1 VASRKAGDFR
11 GNRNLKRLSRI
22 SQTKQA
28 EEVARS
34 LEFGLDAAQSV
45 LDRSISCFSRGHQPA
60 FAGINTFMKAPYCED
75 VREVG
80 KYEAAFVGVPF
91 DTATTYRPGA
101 RFGPQAVRRI
111 SALYDGYS
119 VDGAVDI
126 YEELDFCDVGDVFVI
141 PGNIEKTFD
150 QVSKA
155 VSHIFTTGAFP
166 VICGGDHSLGFPN
179 VRGIAP
185 HIDGNVGIIHIDRHL
200 DIQEKDMDERMHT
213 TPWYWT
219 THEPTATTHRNHG
232 HMHDVG
238 LRNCHPKNLVQMGI
252 GGWYGS
258 RPGAVVAKRR
268 GTSVMTMTDITEMG
282 PAKAAEVALELAWK
296 GCKAVY
302 LSFDIDS
309 IDPGFAP
316 GTGSPEPGGLLPREA
331 LEIVRLIA
339 REGLCGMEVV
349 EVAPPYD
356 VNDNT
361 SQLACRVILDALG
374 TMVVEGKLGH
384 RAKVMKPME
393 SRQARR
399 SQSPKRAKRTRK

>member
-1 VASRKAGDFR
+1 MPDRRTGEFR
-11 GNRNLKRLSRI
+11 GTRNLRRLSRI
-22 SQTKQA
+22 PQTKQA
-28 EEVARS
+28 DEVRRTLKLGLEAADSITDRTIS
-34 LEFGLDAAQSV
+34 L
-45 LDRSISCFSRGHQPA
+45 FSRGHQPA

-75 VREVG
+75 VRKVRRF
-80 KYEAAFVGVPF
+80 EAAFVGVPF
-91 DTATTYRPGA
+91 DTGTTYRPGA

-119 VDGAVDI
+119 VDGAVDLA
-126 YEELDFCDVGDVFVI
+126 EELDLCDAGDVFVI

-150 QVSKA
+150 QVTKA
-155 VSHIFTTGAFP
+155 ISHVYISGAFP
-166 VICGGDHSLGFPN
+166 IICGGDHSLGFPN

-185 HIDGNVGIIHIDRHL
+185 HVAGNVGIIHIDRHL

-219 THEPTATTHRNHG
+219 THEPTTTTHRDHS

-238 LRNCHPKNLVQMGI
+238 LPNCRPENLVQMGI

-258 RPGAVVAKRR
+258 RPGVAVARHR
-268 GTSVMTMTDITEMG
+268 GTRVLTMTDIQELG
-282 PAKAAEVALELAWK
+282 PARAAEVALELAWK

-316 GTGSPEPGGLLPREA
+316 GTGTPEPGGLLPREA
-331 LEIVRLIA
+331 LEMVRLIA

-349 EVAPPYD
+349 EVSPPYD

-361 SQLACRVILDALG
+361 AQLACRVILDVLG
-374 TMVVEGKLGH
+374 SLVVERKLGH
-384 RAKVMKPME
+384 RAKAGK
-393 SRQARR
+393 Q
-399 SQSPKRAKRTRK
+399 KK